1 MIVVPEDG
9 ALRVVTQHDHAR
21 LAGEVLAL
29 WRAGGLPG
37 HPRREELLFAA
48 REHDNGW
55 READSAPRADPES
68 GRPLGFT
75 EVPPEVRIELWLRG
89 ARRHAERRPWAALLI
104 THHALA
110 LHRDRRGEEPW
121 DEELFTPLD
130 ELYEELLERIGGDPG
145 EARIHPECSP
155 GKAGADLERTRAE
168 VAADYRFLDLSDA
181 LSLAACAGWT
191 EPGERAGHRWRF
203 RPGGR
208 EVAGELEFGPFPL
221 AGATTF
227 RVPCR
232 TIPDRRYHGDADL
245 GGELAEARWATMKLR
260 LAPPAP

>member
-9 ALRVVTQHDHAR
+9 TLRVVTQHDHAR
-21 LAGEVLAL
+21 LAEEILAL
-29 WRAGGLPG
+29 WRADGLPA

-75 EVPPEVRIELWLRG
+75 EVPREVRIELWLRG

-104 THHALA
+104 TQHALA
-110 LHRDRRGEEPW
+110 LHRDRRGEESW
-121 DEELFTPLD
+121 DEELFAPLD
-130 ELYEELLERIGGDPG
+130 ELYEELLEQTGGDP
-145 EARIHPECSP
+145 E
-155 GKAGADLERTRAE
+155 E
-168 VAADYRFLDLSDA
+168 VAADYRFLDLADA

-191 EPGERAGHRWRF
+191 DPGERAGHRWRF

-208 EVAGELEFGPFPL
+208 EVAGELALEPFPL

-232 TIPDRRYHGDADL
+232 TIPDRRYQGDADL
-245 GGELAEARWATMKLR
+245 GGELATAHWTEAKYR
-260 LAPPAP
+260 LFPAAP